1 MTLHHFSVA
10 FFFFSLHLLFV
21 VVLGS
26 ESELGS
32 LIEFKKGIQD
42 DPLGRIHST
51 WNITSLPDTKSCPV
65 SWTGVSCDPESGSVV
80 SINLNG
86 LGLSGELKFNTL
98 INLKYLQNLSLSGNN
113 FTGRIVPA
121 LGSISSLQYLDL
133 SNNQFIGPIPGRIT
147 DLWGLNYLN
156 LSMNGFKGG
165 FPGMLR
171 NLQQLKVLDLRKN
184 KLWGDI
190 GGIMSELKNVE
201 FVDLSFNRF
210 HGGLGVG
217 ADNVSSIANTLR
229 IMNLSHNVLNGGFFK
244 GDVIGLFR
252 NLEVL
257 DLGDNGITG
266 ELPSFGMLPNL
277 KVLRLGSNQL
287 FGMIPEE
294 LLESVI
300 PIQELDLSGNGFTGN
315 QMKFSFFFFGNLFI
329 KIYILSRAISLQ
341 GIVFIGG
348 IFSL

>member
-65 SWTGVSCDPESGSVV
+65 SWTGVSCDPESGSV
-80 SINLNG
+80 
-86 LGLSGELKFNTL
+86 
-98 INLKYLQNLSLSGNN
+98 NLSLSGNN

-133 SNNQFIGPIPGRIT
+133 SNNKFIGPIPGRIT

-165 FPGMLR
+165 FPGNLR

-217 ADNVSSIANTLR
+217 ADNVSSIANT
-229 IMNLSHNVLNGGFFK
+229 
-244 GDVIGLFR
+244 

-300 PIQELDLSGNGFTGN
+300 PIQELDLSGNGFT
-315 QMKFSFFFFGNLFI
+315 
-329 KIYILSRAISLQ
+329 
-341 GIVFIGG
+341 
-348 IFSL
+348 